1 MNNSSAILL
10 FLDIDGVLNNYQ
22 THIKMEQIFDDFE
35 KKFQRN
41 VNHFTKEQNDFLLS
55 EMMKNNIRLC
65 FTKTDFHLKTD
76 NLFPYFGFIDL
87 QLYKQLIQTIINKSE
102 NNQLTTIDVVI
113 ISSWG
118 CGLRSQFP
126 NKEKQFY
133 LDIFNDWLIDDI
145 KINVIDIIENISG
158 VAKVRLEQVVQFIIN
173 IDNQNEFKNNY
184 VKLFYADDTSVRQSD
199 IFEIKNF
206 SLISEFNCYE
216 NQNDLIKNIKIKLQ
230 NKFYKI
236 DFLDFSFTSKH

>member
-1 MNNSSAILL
+1 MNSSSAIL

-22 THIKMEQIFDDFE
+22 THIKMEQIFDDCE
-35 KKFQRN
+35 KKFQRD

-87 QLYKQLIQTIINKSE
+87 QLYQQLIQTMVNKSV
-102 NNQLTTIDVVI
+102 NVQLSTIDVVI

-133 LDIFNDWLIDDI
+133 LDIFNDCLIDDI
-145 KINVIDIIENISG
+145 KINVIDIIENTAG
-158 VAKVRLEQVVQFIIN
+158 VAKVRLEQAVQFIIN
-173 IDNQNEFKNNY
+173 IDNQN
-184 VKLFYADDTSVRQSD
+184 
-199 IFEIKNF
+199 
-206 SLISEFNCYE
+206 
-216 NQNDLIKNIKIKLQ
+216 DLIKNITIKLKN
-230 NKFYKI
+230 NKFSQI
-236 DFLDFSFTSKH
+236 EFLSF

>member
-1 MNNSSAILL
+1 MNSSSAIL

-35 KKFQRN
+35 KKFQRD

-87 QLYKQLIQTIINKSE
+87 QLYQQLIQTMVNKSV
-102 NNQLTTIDVVI
+102 NVQLSTIDVVI

-133 LDIFNDWLIDDI
+133 LDIFNSWLIDDI
-145 KINVIDIIENISG
+145 KINVIDIIENTAG
-158 VAKVRLEQVVQFIIN
+158 VAKVRLEQAVQFIIN

-199 IFEIKNF
+199 IFEIKNCNF
-206 SLISEFNCYE
+206 ISEFNCYD
-216 NQNDLIKNIKIKLQ
+216 NQNDLIKNITIKLKN
-230 NKFYKI
+230 NKFSQI
-236 DFLDFSFTSKH
+236 EFLSF